1 MYPES
6 GSVDTYVPCS
16 CYMKNNVTTLVH
28 AIFVILQDKRNGIL
42 ETQLFIRRT
51 KASSFRTYT
60 VVADNGIGVAKNDVE
75 LVRGT
80 SINGHTVYNTG
91 ICITFLSL
99 EIISGSLWTSL
110 DHHLQY
116 CLL

>member
-1 MYPES
+1 
-6 GSVDTYVPCS
+6 
-16 CYMKNNVTTLVH
+16 MKNKVTTLVQY
-28 AIFVILQDKRNGIL
+28 IFVFLQDKRNGIL

-80 SINGHTVYNTG
+80 SINVYTIYNSD
-91 ICITFLSL
+91 ICSTFLSPL
-99 EIISGSLWTSL
+99 
-110 DHHLQY
+110 
-116 CLL
+116 